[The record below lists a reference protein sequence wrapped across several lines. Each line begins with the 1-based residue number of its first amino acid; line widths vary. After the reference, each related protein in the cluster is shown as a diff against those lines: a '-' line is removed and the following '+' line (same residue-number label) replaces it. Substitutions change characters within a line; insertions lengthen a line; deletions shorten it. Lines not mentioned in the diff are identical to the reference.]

1 MKTTE
6 VDEILRRLAI
16 PGEDKNNKQPTPP
29 ANINTD
35 EAGCH
40 CEQPIPHILRNNSRC
55 RHCSGVKKPY
65 GPRQQANEC
74 AMCGGGGDPTWACGA
89 CGDGYHV
96 RPGNEV
102 APTHSNRQENKPMQF
117 EQPCPKRKGE
127 SNNRYNAYM
136 WATSET

>member
-1 MKTTE
+1 MPALQRREKAIWTKTASKR
-6 VDEILRRLAI
+6 VCDVR
-16 PGEDKNNKQPTPP
+16 
-29 ANINTD
+29 
-35 EAGCH
+35 
-40 CEQPIPHILRNNSRC
+40 
-55 RHCSGVKKPY
+55 
-65 GPRQQANEC
+65 
-74 AMCGGGGDPTWACGA
+74 GGGDPTWACGA